1 MNAEPQEATFAVA
14 GSLCLRPTTRHDD
27 RRRGCYHADG
37 AQGGAGMAVRD
48 TAHRK
53 LRYEDYA
60 RISADGKR
68 HEIIDGEHHVSP
80 SPNTNHQVLSRNLI
94 DVLSPFVRK
103 HKLGQ
108 LFSAPYDVLL
118 SPHDIVQ
125 PDILFI
131 STAHRAIITE
141 ANVQGAPDLVI
152 EILSP
157 STRHLDETLKRQRYE
172 QLGVQEYW
180 IFDPRRLSVRVFRRS
195 QDTGFG
201 APSELTAAA
210 SPVVT
215 TPLLPGLEIVL
226 RDIFTYD

>member
-1 MNAEPQEATFAVA
+1 
-14 GSLCLRPTTRHDD
+14 
-27 RRRGCYHADG
+27 
-37 AQGGAGMAVRD
+37 MAVRD

-53 LRYEDYA
+53 LTYEDYA
-60 RISADGKR
+60 QIPDDGQR
-68 HEIIDGEHHVSP
+68 HEIIDGVHYVSP
-80 SPNTNHQVLSRNLI
+80 APNTNHQLLVGNLHA
-94 DVLSPFVRK
+94 LLHTFVRK
-103 HKLGQ
+103 RKLGL

-131 STAHRAIITE
+131 STAHRGLITE
-141 ANVQGAPDLVI
+141 ANAQGAPDLVI

-157 STRHLDETLKRQRYE
+157 STRHLDETRKRKRYE

-180 IFDPRRLSVRVFRRS
+180 IFDPRRLSVRIFRRG
-195 QDTGFG
+195 QDPSFG

-210 SPVVT
+210 GEVAT

-226 RDIFTYD
+226 RDIFTYE